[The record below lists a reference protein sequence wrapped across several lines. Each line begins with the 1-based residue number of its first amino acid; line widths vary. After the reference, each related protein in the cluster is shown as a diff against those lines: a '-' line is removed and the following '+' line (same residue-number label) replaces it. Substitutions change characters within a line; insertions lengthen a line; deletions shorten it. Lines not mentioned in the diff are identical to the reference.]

1 MDETIA
7 QLHGQSPDIGE
18 GLRAAVALRHLAD
31 SLEAR
36 EVARARASGWSWQL
50 IATHLD
56 VTKQAVHKKYAHID
70 R

>member
-1 MDETIA
+1 MNDTTAA
-7 QLHGQSPDIGE
+7 QHPAGPDVGE
-18 GLRAAVALRHLAD
+18 GLRTAVALRRLAE

-36 EVARARASGWSWQL
+36 EVARARAAGWSWQL